1 MITDELLS
9 YINKQLED
17 GFTKDQIKETLT
29 SSGWTIKDAQEAF
42 DVVDNSSKKEV
53 GGIGGE
59 DVKISS
65 AVNQIQ
71 QPIANA
77 KSIALQQ
84 SEVKSN
90 AVSSMLIILG
100 IVLLLGAVGVYVYF
114 IFF

>member
-9 YINKQLED
+9 YINKQIED

-53 GGIGGE
+53 GGAK
-59 DVKISS
+59 VNVSS

-71 QPIANA
+71 QPVSSA
-77 KSIALQQ
+77 KSVTLQQ
-84 SEVKSN
+84 PEVKSK
-90 AVSSMLIILG
+90 AVSNMLIILG